1 MNRKSAPVLLC
12 ALGLMLIAG
21 LPARAAEPTALRVL
35 VVQPTDLKAYLHE
48 LDVAQGIIRKAGL
61 STKLRAW
68 QAQFAGPEAGT
79 VIVSLEFANLGEL
92 AHYYEMTRSN
102 AELAAEL
109 AKIVTLRKVV
119 SDSLYQELAP

>member
-1 MNRKSAPVLLC
+1 MKSKSASALLC

-21 LPARAAEPTALRVL
+21 VSAQAAEPTALRVL
-35 VVQPTDLKAYLHE
+35 VVQPSDLKAYLHE
-48 LDVAQGIIRKAGL
+48 LDIAQGIIKKAGM
-61 STKLRAW
+61 STRLRAW

-92 AHYYEMTRSN
+92 ARYYEMTRNN

-109 AKIVTLRKVV
+109 VKLAALRKVV
-119 SDSLYQELAP
+119 SDSLYQELPL